1 MDYIELRKILSKNIK
16 DKRKL
21 LSLTQEKLAEATEL
35 SPQTINDIEG
45 CRTWVSDKTLIK
57 LADVLHTS
65 PAELLL
71 QESSENKYMN
81 ILQLKSNIQNSLHQT
96 IDDAFAKF
104 DFSKTN

>member
-21 LSLTQEKLAEATEL
+21 FSLTQEKLAEAAEL

-57 LADVLHTS
+57 LAEVLHTS

-71 QESSENKYMN
+71 QESENEYLN

>member
-16 DKRKL
+16 DRRKL
-21 LSLTQEKLAEATEL
+21 LSLTQEKLAEAADL

-45 CRTWVSDKTLIK
+45 CRTWVSDKTLLK
-57 LADVLHTS
+57 LSEVLHTS

-71 QESSENKYMN
+71 QPYSEKEGMD
-81 ILQLKSNIQNSLHQT
+81 ILQFKSFIQTSLQQT

>member
-1 MDYIELRKILSKNIK
+1 MDYIDLRKILSKNIK

-21 LSLTQEKLAEATEL
+21 FSLTQEKLAEAAEL

-57 LADVLHTS
+57 LAEVLHTS

-71 QESSENKYMN
+71 QESENEYLN

>member
-57 LADVLHTS
+57 LAEVLHTTPS
-65 PAELLL
+65 ELLHQSSLETEELDIFQFKSKL
-71 QESSENKYMN
+71 QESVRNTIN
-81 ILQLKSNIQNSLHQT
+81 QLFKSYKI
-96 IDDAFAKF
+96 
-104 DFSKTN
+104 

>member
-1 MDYIELRKILSKNIK
+1 MDYIDLRRILSKNIK

-57 LADVLHTS
+57 LAEVLHTT
-65 PAELLL
+65 PAELLHK
-71 QESSENKYMN
+71 SSLETEELD
-81 ILQLKSNIQNSLHQT
+81 ILQLKSKLQESVRNT
-96 IDDAFAKF
+96 INQLFESYKI
-104 DFSKTN
+104 